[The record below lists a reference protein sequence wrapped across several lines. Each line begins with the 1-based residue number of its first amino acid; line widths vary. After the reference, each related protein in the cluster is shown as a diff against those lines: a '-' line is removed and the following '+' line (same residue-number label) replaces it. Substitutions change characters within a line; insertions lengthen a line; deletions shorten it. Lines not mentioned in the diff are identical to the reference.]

1 MSIDLSNPT
10 AIILSTHLVS
20 GLNETQFL
28 DVSLQSEFKERQ
40 SAREEVGLFRG
51 KYIPQSMGHL
61 RRREWLRR
69 TVWLVFMGWVIS

>member
-28 DVSLQSEFKERQ
+28 DVSLQSEFKE
-40 SAREEVGLFRG
+40 SVKCRENIKHLG
-51 KYIPQSMGHL
+51 KYKEYSNK
-61 RRREWLRR
+61 
-69 TVWLVFMGWVIS
+69 F

>member
-40 SAREEVGLFRG
+40 SAR
-51 KYIPQSMGHL
+51 
-61 RRREWLRR
+61 
-69 TVWLVFMGWVIS
+69 